1 MQSDGID
8 TIIDALR
15 QDPAGVT
22 ATTLVELSDPDRESL
37 TRIVDT
43 LREIDFEYRRSVL
56 SQLVELAEENIDY
69 SFDRIFMALIDDE
82 DEEVRVAAI
91 MGLWESEDRS
101 LIEPLFER
109 LLFDKDE
116 RARAVAAQS
125 LGRFAVR
132 AELGELLERDSTR
145 VRDGLLDLIRNEQ
158 EPSFEVRRRV
168 IEAVSAFTSEEVR
181 QIILETYDSAS
192 ETLRA
197 SAIYAMGQNADTSWL
212 SYIREEMESES
223 EIVRFEAAGAA
234 GRMGDERLIP
244 ALARMGME
252 ENTEVQGAVVTAL
265 SAIGG
270 SAAQRVLRRF
280 LQHSD
285 EGFRELSLDALE
297 SMQSFDNNAE
307 ILRKAARGAA
317 DAVSTVNDDPE
328 DDVFENFDDDLG
340 IEEELDEDE
349 DEGEDEW

>member
-1 MQSDGID
+1 M
-8 TIIDALR
+8 
-15 QDPAGVT
+15 
-22 ATTLVELSDPDRESL
+22 
-37 TRIVDT
+37 
-43 LREIDFEYRRSVL
+43 
-56 SQLVELAEENIDY
+56 
-69 SFDRIFMALIDDE
+69 
-82 DEEVRVAAI
+82 
-91 MGLWESEDRS
+91 
-101 LIEPLFER
+101 
-109 LLFDKDE
+109 
-116 RARAVAAQS
+116 
-125 LGRFAVR
+125 
-132 AELGELLERDSTR
+132 
-145 VRDGLLDLIRNEQ
+145 
-158 EPSFEVRRRV
+158 RRRV

-223 EIVRFEAAGAA
+223 EVVRFEAAGAA

-252 ENTEVQGAVVTAL
+252 DNTEVQGAVVTAL

-270 SAAQRVLRRF
+270 PAAQRVLRRF

-285 EGFRELSLDALE
+285 EGFRELALDALE
-297 SMQSFDNNAE
+297 SMQSFDTNAD
-307 ILRKAARGAA
+307 IVRKSARGAA

-340 IEEELDEDE
+340 IEEELDDDDYEDE
-349 DEGEDEW
+349 